1 MIDKLAQAARGV
13 ALAGALRLSA
23 LVEPMPAPRPRFTRT
38 GFAFQPKDYQIFMAK
53 LLDVYL
59 RALPVGDPFEGPCL
73 VALEFVRARPKTTKL
88 YTPRGD
94 LDNLCKGVLDAATK
108 TGRIWKDDAQ
118 IVAISAT
125 KRWSRPGE
133 AAAVHMTVLPLDVG
147 ECQ

>member
-1 MIDKLAQAARGV
+1 MLDYFLRQIPPGTVHEGPV
-13 ALAGALRLSA
+13 ALLIES
-23 LVEPMPAPRPRFTRT
+23 
-38 GFAFQPKDYQIFMAK
+38 
-53 LLDVYL
+53 
-59 RALPVGDPFEGPCL
+59 
-73 VALEFVRARPKTTKL
+73 VRARPKTTKL